1 LDELSMPM
9 YTPAQSRRR
18 LVARAEL
25 AGSALC
31 FGLMAILARKLTLPG
46 MGFTAGHLAV
56 LRFVV
61 GALLSLAA
69 FGLIPGLYRP
79 SHYRLLI
86 TRGLSGGAVVVLYFY
101 ALAHIPAGEAGIL
114 YNVFPVIAV
123 VLSLVLFKERPTVH
137 LWLGILAASL
147 GVALVLSQGH
157 LGPGLGL
164 GFGRGQLAAL
174 AAAVFAATSANAIRA
189 LRHTDN
195 AATIFFFFC
204 LAGLPVVLPFALTPW
219 PGGLGPWAL
228 AGLMS
233 LLAYGGQLL
242 MSDAYG
248 TLSVSE
254 AAVWLQ
260 LLPIVQYLLAVPLLG
275 EGVTAFGLAGVLIT
289 VAGVAYGTVL
299 GHRRPGVP
307 TQ

>member
-1 LDELSMPM
+1 MPASIA
-9 YTPAQSRRR
+9 AQSRRR
-18 LVARAEL
+18 LVARVEL

-61 GALLSLAA
+61 GALVSLAA
-69 FGLIPGLYRP
+69 FGLVPGLYRP
-79 SHYRLLI
+79 SNYRLLV

-123 VLSLVLFKERPTVH
+123 VMSLALSKERPTIH
-137 LWLGILAASL
+137 LWLAILAASL
-147 GVALVLSQGH
+147 GVVLVLSQGH
-157 LGPGLGL
+157 LGLGL
-164 GFGRGQLAAL
+164 GRGELAAL

-189 LRHTDN
+189 ARHTEN
-195 AATIFFFFC
+195 AATIFFYFC
-204 LAGLPVVLPFALTPW
+204 LAGLPVVLPFALSPW
-219 PGGLGPWAL
+219 PGVLHGGLAAWGL
-228 AGLMS
+228 AVLMS
-233 LLAYGGQLL
+233 LLAVGGQML
-242 MSDAYG
+242 MSEAYG
-248 TLSVSE
+248 TLAVSE
-254 AAVWLQ
+254 AAVCLQ

-275 EGVTAFGLAGVLIT
+275 ERATGAGLAGVLIT

-299 GHRRPGVP
+299 GHRQRA
-307 TQ
+307 

>member
-1 LDELSMPM
+1 MPNL
-9 YTPAQSRRR
+9 PAQSRRR
-18 LVARAEL
+18 MVARAEL
-25 AGSALC
+25 AGSAVC

-61 GALLSLAA
+61 GALVSLVA

-79 SHYRLLI
+79 SNYRLLV

-123 VLSLVLFKERPTVH
+123 VMSLAIFKERPTIH
-137 LWLGILAASL
+137 LWLAILAASL
-147 GVALVLSQGH
+147 GVVLVLSQGH
-157 LGPGLGL
+157 LGLGL
-164 GFGRGQLAAL
+164 GRGELAAL
-174 AAAVFAATSANAIRA
+174 GAAVFAATSANAIRA
-189 LRHTDN
+189 ARHTEN

-204 LAGLPVVLPFALTPW
+204 VAGLPVVLPFSFSPW
-219 PGGLGPWAL
+219 PGGLGAWGL
-228 AGLMS
+228 ACLMS
-233 LLAYGGQLL
+233 LLALGGQML
-242 MSDAYG
+242 MSEAYG
-248 TLSVSE
+248 ALSISE

-260 LLPIVQYLLAVPLLG
+260 LLPIVQYLLAVPMLG
-275 EGVTAFGLAGVLIT
+275 ERATGAGLAGVLIT

-299 GHRRPGVP
+299 GHRKRA
-307 TQ
+307 

>member
-1 LDELSMPM
+1 MPAA
-9 YTPAQSRRR
+9 TAALARRR

-46 MGFTAGHLAV
+46 MRFTPGHLAV

-79 SHYRLLI
+79 SNYRLLV

-114 YNVFPVIAV
+114 YNVFPVIATAM
-123 VLSLVLFKERPTVH
+123 SLVIFKERPTIH
-137 LWLGILAASL
+137 LWLAILAASL
-147 GVALVLSQGH
+147 GVVLVLSQGH
-157 LGPGLGL
+157 LGFGSGFGLG
-164 GFGRGQLAAL
+164 RGELAAL

-189 LRHTDN
+189 VRHTDN

-204 LAGLPVVLPFALTPW
+204 VAGLPVVLPFAFSPL
-219 PGGLGPWAL
+219 PGDLGPWAL
-228 AGLMS
+228 AVLMS
-233 LLAYGGQLL
+233 VLAYGGQIL
-242 MSDAYG
+242 MSQAYG

-275 EGVTAFGLAGVLIT
+275 ERVTAWGLAGVLMT

-299 GHRRPGVP
+299 GHRRR
-307 TQ
+307 T

>member
-1 LDELSMPM
+1 MPH
-9 YTPAQSRRR
+9 AAAAALSRRR
-18 LVARAEL
+18 MVARAQL
-25 AGSALC
+25 VASALC

-56 LRFVV
+56 MRFVV
-61 GALLSLAA
+61 GALLSLVA

-79 SHYRLLI
+79 SNYRLLV

-114 YNVFPVIAV
+114 YNVFPVIATGM
-123 VLSLVLFKERPTVH
+123 SLVLFKERPTFH
-137 LWLGILAASL
+137 LWLAILAASL

-157 LGPGLGL
+157 LGL

-189 LRHTDN
+189 VRHTDN

-204 LAGLPVVLPFALTPW
+204 VAGLPVVLPFALTPW
-219 PGGLGPWAL
+219 PGGHGPWSL
-228 AGLMS
+228 AILMS
-233 LLAYGGQLL
+233 LLAYGGQIL
-242 MSDAYG
+242 MSQAYG
-248 TLSVSE
+248 TLAVSE
-254 AAVWLQ
+254 AAIWLQ
-260 LLPIVQYLLAVPLLG
+260 LLPIVQYLLAMPLLG
-275 EGVTAFGLAGVLIT
+275 ERATLPGLAGVLIT

-299 GHRRPGVP
+299 GQRRKLVAAC
-307 TQ
+307 

>member
-1 LDELSMPM
+1 
-9 YTPAQSRRR
+9 
-18 LVARAEL
+18 
-25 AGSALC
+25 
-31 FGLMAILARKLTLPG
+31 MAILARKLTLPG

-79 SHYRLLI
+79 SNYRLLI
-86 TRGLSGGAVVVLYFY
+86 MRGLSGGAVVVLYFY

-123 VLSLVLFKERPTVH
+123 ALSLVIFKERPTFH
-137 LWLGILAASL
+137 LWLAILAASL
-147 GVALVLSQGH
+147 GVGLVLSQGH
-157 LGPGLGL
+157 LGF

-174 AAAVFAATSANAIRA
+174 GAAVFAATSANAIRA
-189 LRHTDN
+189 VRHTDN

-204 LAGLPVVLPFALTPW
+204 IAGLPVVLPFALTPW
-219 PGGLGPWAL
+219 PGGLAPWGL
-228 AGLMS
+228 AVVMS

-242 MSDAYG
+242 MSQAYG

-275 EGVTAFGLAGVLIT
+275 ERATGAGLAGVLIT

-299 GHRRPGVP
+299 GHRRRA
-307 TQ
+307 

>member
-1 LDELSMPM
+1 MPA

-18 LVARAEL
+18 MAARAQL

-31 FGLMAILARKLTLPG
+31 FGLMAILARKLTQPG
-46 MGFTAGHLAV
+46 MGFTPGHLAV

-61 GALLSLAA
+61 GALFSLVA

-79 SHYRLLI
+79 SNHRLLVM
-86 TRGLSGGAVVVLYFY
+86 RGLSGGAVVVLYFY

-123 VLSLVLFKERPTVH
+123 AMSLVLFKERPTIH
-137 LWLGILAASL
+137 LWLAILAASL

-157 LGPGLGL
+157 LGL

-174 AAAVFAATSANAIRA
+174 GAAVFAATSANAIRA
-189 LRHTDN
+189 VRHTDN

-219 PGGLGPWAL
+219 PGGAGPWSL
-228 AGLMS
+228 AVLMS
-233 LLAYGGQLL
+233 LLAFAGQLL
-242 MSDAYG
+242 MSEAYG
-248 TLSVSE
+248 TLSVPE
-254 AAVWLQ
+254 AAIWLQ
-260 LLPIVQYLLAVPLLG
+260 LLPVVQYVLAVPLLG
-275 EGVTAFGLAGVLIT
+275 ERLTLPGLVGVLIT
-289 VAGVAYGTVL
+289 VAGVTYGTVL
-299 GHRRPGVP
+299 GHRQRA
-307 TQ
+307 

>member
-1 LDELSMPM
+1 MVAMP
-9 YTPAQSRRR
+9 TLTAVQSRRR
-18 LVARAEL
+18 LVARVQL

-61 GALLSLAA
+61 GALLSLVA
-69 FGLIPGLYRP
+69 FGLMPGLYRP
-79 SHYRLLI
+79 SNHRLLVM
-86 TRGLSGGAVVVLYFY
+86 RGLSGGAVVVLYFY

-123 VLSLVLFKERPTVH
+123 AMSLVLFKERPTVH
-137 LWLGILAASL
+137 LWLAILAASL
-147 GVALVLSQGH
+147 GVGLVLSQGH
-157 LGPGLGL
+157 VGF
-164 GFGRGQLAAL
+164 GFGRGQVAAL

-189 LRHTDN
+189 VRHTDN

-204 LAGLPVVLPFALTPW
+204 IAGLPVVLPFALTPW

-228 AGLMS
+228 AVLMS
-233 LLAYGGQLL
+233 LLAYGGQIL
-242 MSDAYG
+242 MSQAYG

-275 EGVTAFGLAGVLIT
+275 ERATAFGLAGVLIT

-299 GHRRPGVP
+299 GHRRA
-307 TQ
+307 

>member
-1 LDELSMPM
+1 MP
-9 YTPAQSRRR
+9 TFTAAQSRRR
-18 LVARAEL
+18 RVARL
-25 AGSALC
+25 QLVGSALC

-79 SHYRLLI
+79 SNHRLLVM
-86 TRGLSGGAVVVLYFY
+86 RGLSGGAVVVLYFY

-123 VLSLVLFKERPTVH
+123 ALSLVIFKERPTVH
-137 LWLGILAASL
+137 LWLAILAASL

-157 LGPGLGL
+157 LGY
-164 GFGRGQLAAL
+164 GFGWGQLAAL
-174 AAAVFAATSANAIRA
+174 GAAVFAATSANAIRA
-189 LRHTDN
+189 VRHTDN

-204 LAGLPVVLPFALTPW
+204 IAGLPVVLPFALTPW
-219 PGGLGPWAL
+219 PGGLGPWSL
-228 AGLMS
+228 AILMS
-233 LLAYGGQLL
+233 LLAYGGQML
-242 MSDAYG
+242 MSEAYG

-254 AAVWLQ
+254 AAGWLQ

-275 EGVTAFGLAGVLIT
+275 ERATGPGLAGVLIT
-289 VAGVAYGTVL
+289 VGGVAYGTVM
-299 GHRRPGVP
+299 GHRKRA
-307 TQ
+307 

>member
-1 LDELSMPM
+1 MSP

-18 LVARAEL
+18 MVARLQL

-79 SHYRLLI
+79 SNYRLLV

-123 VLSLVLFKERPTVH
+123 ALSLVLFKERPTVH
-137 LWLGILAASL
+137 LWLAILAASL

-157 LGPGLGL
+157 LGL

-174 AAAVFAATSANAIRA
+174 GAAVFAATSANAIRA
-189 LRHTDN
+189 VRHTDN

-204 LAGLPVVLPFALTPW
+204 IAGLPVVLPFALAPW
-219 PGGLGPWAL
+219 PGGGLGPWGL
-228 AGLMS
+228 AVLMS
-233 LLAYGGQLL
+233 LLAYGGQIL
-242 MSDAYG
+242 MSEAYG
-248 TLSVSE
+248 TLAVSE

-275 EGVTAFGLAGVLIT
+275 ERATVPGLAGVLIT
-289 VAGVAYGTVL
+289 VAGVAYGTVF
-299 GHRRPGVP
+299 GHRKRA
-307 TQ
+307 

>member
-1 LDELSMPM
+1 M
-9 YTPAQSRRR
+9 
-18 LVARAEL
+18 VARVEL

-61 GALLSLAA
+61 GALVSLVA

-79 SHYRLLI
+79 SNYRLLVM
-86 TRGLSGGAVVVLYFY
+86 RGLSGGAVVVLYFY

-114 YNVFPVIAV
+114 YNVFPVIATV
-123 VLSLVLFKERPTVH
+123 MSLVIFKERPTIH
-137 LWLGILAASL
+137 LWLAILAASL

-157 LGPGLGL
+157 LGF
-164 GFGRGQLAAL
+164 GFGRGELAAL

-189 LRHTDN
+189 VRLTDN

-204 LAGLPVVLPFALTPW
+204 LAGLPVVLPFALSPL
-219 PGGLGPWAL
+219 PGGLGPWGL
-228 AGLMS
+228 AILMS
-233 LLAYGGQLL
+233 LLAYGGQML
-242 MSDAYG
+242 MSEAYG

-260 LLPIVQYLLAVPLLG
+260 LLPIIQYLLAVPLLK
-275 EGVTAFGLAGVLIT
+275 ERATASGLAGVMIT
-289 VAGVAYGTVL
+289 VAGVAYGTIL
-299 GHRRPGVP
+299 GHRKR
-307 TQ
+307 T